1 MQHILDFNLLLWY
14 TQAMSEKNLLA
25 LEEDRSH
32 SHRVSINEHA
42 WLWKEGDM
50 CSVFYSAIPVFRYHE
65 EDRTGKHI
73 AMIHLVE
80 TGLAKASEVAEAFSV
95 HRTTIFRSQKKIE
108 QEGVS
113 GLVEKKTGPK
123 GGKKIKGELEKVI
136 KKLKLQGLSNEAIG
150 QRLGLSTTGVR
161 KALIR
166 IGFKPDK
173 EKIQQVPLLE
183 SDAANIHP
191 VGKKEEGRLAD
202 VSDTQETEAAIISEH
217 SELREAEIKESAEKE
232 SPRGFE
238 ISIDEDPGDRSVD
251 RVLARMGLLDDAV
264 PVFCERAKVSFAGF
278 LLAVPAVVS
287 SGVFEVA
294 KKIYGSIGPSFYG
307 LRTTLLTLLMMAIL
321 RIKHPEGLKEKAPGN
336 LGLLLGLDRAPEV
349 KTLRR
354 KLTRLA
360 LFGKAYEFLKM
371 LAHLRVK
378 TQRKALGYLYIDG
391 FVRAYYGKRKLS
403 KAYVSRRRLAMPG
416 VTDYW
421 VNDQNGEPLFVVPS
435 EANYGL
441 VKMLKPVLR
450 EIRSLVGK
458 RPVSVVFDRGGW
470 SPRLFSEIL
479 DLGFDIMTYRKG
491 KTRKISKE
499 RFQEHSL
506 NIDGRTVG
514 YQLHEQAVRLL
525 KGKLRLRQVTRLR
538 EDNHQTQIVTSR
550 WDISAAMVAYR
561 MFERWRQ
568 ENYFKYM
575 QEEYALDALVDYN
588 FEPVDLATEV
598 ASPERKA
605 AEKRLKAA
613 REELAKREKE
623 YGAEAFDHPESLH
636 PSMRKIANSKVRR
649 ELGKWRAW
657 VEKLEQK
664 VRSLPKRVTA
674 GEAYKGEL
682 VRLSQERKL
691 LTDGIKMI
699 AYQAESALRNILR
712 PHYSR
717 ADEEGRKLIVSC
729 FQNSGVLELKDDKL
743 IVTFDPL
750 SSSHRTSALAS
761 LCKEL
766 NECEVK
772 YPGTEFVLEYRVRYE
787 NVA

>member
-1 MQHILDFNLLLWY
+1 
-14 TQAMSEKNLLA
+14 MSNGNRISL
-25 LEEDRSH
+25 
-32 SHRVSINEHA
+32 NEHA
-42 WLWKEGDM
+42 WINKEGDI
-50 CSVFYSAIPVFRYHE
+50 CSVFYSAIPIFRYHE
-65 EDRTGKHI
+65 EDRIGKHM

-80 TGLAKASEVAEAFSV
+80 TGLAKASEVAEAFSI

-161 KALIR
+161 KALLR

-217 SELREAEIKESAEKE
+217 LEFKEADIKESAEKE

-238 ISIDEDPGDRSVD
+238 ISMDADPRDRSVD

-264 PVFCERAKVSFAGF
+264 PLFCENAKVSFAGF
-278 LLAVPAVVS
+278 LLAIPPLAS

-321 RIKHPEGLKEKAPGN
+321 RIKRPEGLKEKSPAN
-336 LGLLLGLDRAPEV
+336 LGLLMGLDRAPEV

-378 TQRKALGYLYIDG
+378 QQGKALGYLYIDG
-391 FVRAYYGKRKLS
+391 FVRAYHGKRKLS

-416 VTDYW
+416 MTDYW

-441 VKMLKPVLR
+441 VKMLKPVLV

-458 RPVSVVFDRGGW
+458 RRATVVFDRGGW
-470 SPRLFSEIL
+470 SPRLFREIL
-479 DLGFDIMTYRKG
+479 DLGFDMMTYRKG

-506 NIDGRTVG
+506 NVDGRTVK
-514 YQLHEQAVRLL
+514 YQLHEQPVRFL

-538 EDNHQTQIVTSR
+538 EDGHQTQIVTSR
-550 WDISAAMVAYR
+550 QDISAGVVAYR

-575 QEEYALDALVDYN
+575 QQEYALDALVDYK

-598 ASPERKA
+598 PNPERRA
-605 AEKRLKAA
+605 AEKQLKAA
-613 REELAKREKE
+613 RQELAKREEK
-623 YGAEAFDHPESLH
+623 YGAEAFDHPESQR
-636 PSMRKIANSKVRR
+636 PPMRGFKIADSMDGR
-649 ELGKWRAW
+649 EVQWWRAR

-699 AYQAESALRNILR
+699 AYQAESALLNLVR
-712 PHYSR
+712 PYYSR
-717 ADEEGRKLIVSC
+717 TDEEGRKLIVSC
-729 FQNSGVLELKDDKL
+729 FQNSGVLELKENKL

-750 SSSHRTSALAS
+750 SSAHRTSALAE
-761 LCKEL
+761 LCREL

-772 YPGTEFVLEYRVRYE
+772 YPGTGLVLEYRVKDE

>member
-1 MQHILDFNLLLWY
+1 
-14 TQAMSEKNLLA
+14 MSKGNRISL
-25 LEEDRSH
+25 
-32 SHRVSINEHA
+32 NEHA
-42 WLWKEGDM
+42 WINKEGDI
-50 CSVFYSAIPVFRYHE
+50 CSVFYSAIPIFRYHE
-65 EDRTGKHI
+65 EDRIGKHM

-217 SELREAEIKESAEKE
+217 LELKEADIKESAEKE

-238 ISIDEDPGDRSVD
+238 ISMDADPRDRSVD

-264 PVFCERAKVSFAGF
+264 PVFCEKAKVSFAGF
-278 LLAVPAVVS
+278 LLAIPTLAS

-321 RIKHPEGLKEKAPGN
+321 RIKRPEGLKEKSPAN
-336 LGLLLGLDRAPEV
+336 LGLLMGLDRAPEV

-378 TQRKALGYLYIDG
+378 QQGKALGYLYIDG
-391 FVRAYYGKRKLS
+391 FVRAYHGKRKLS

-416 VTDYW
+416 MTDYW

-441 VKMLKPVLR
+441 VKMLKPVLV

-458 RPVSVVFDRGGW
+458 RRATVVFDRGGW
-470 SPRLFSEIL
+470 SPRLFREIL
-479 DLGFDIMTYRKG
+479 DLGFDMMTYRKG

-499 RFQEHSL
+499 RFKEHSL
-506 NIDGRTVG
+506 NIDGRTVK
-514 YQLHEQAVRLL
+514 YQLHEQPVRFL

-538 EDNHQTQIVTSR
+538 EDGHQTQIVTSR
-550 WDISAAMVAYR
+550 QDISAGVVAYR

-575 QEEYALDALVDYN
+575 QQEYALDALVDYN

-598 ASPERKA
+598 PNPERRA
-605 AEKRLKAA
+605 AEKQLKAA
-613 REELAKREKE
+613 RQELAKREEK
-623 YGAEAFDHPESLH
+623 YGAEAFDHPESQR
-636 PSMRKIANSKVRR
+636 PPMRGFKIADSMDGR
-649 ELGKWRAW
+649 EVQRWRAR

-699 AYQAESALRNILR
+699 AYQAESALLNLVR
-712 PHYSR
+712 PYYSR
-717 ADEEGRKLIVSC
+717 TDEEGRKLIVSC
-729 FQNSGVLELKDDKL
+729 FQNSGVLELKENKL

-750 SSSHRTSALAS
+750 SSAHRTSALAE
-761 LCKEL
+761 LCREL

-772 YPGTEFVLEYRVRYE
+772 YPGTGLVLEYRVKDE

>member
-1 MQHILDFNLLLWY
+1 
-14 TQAMSEKNLLA
+14 MSNGNRISL
-25 LEEDRSH
+25 
-32 SHRVSINEHA
+32 NEHA
-42 WLWKEGDM
+42 WINKEGDI
-50 CSVFYSAIPVFRYHE
+50 CSVFYSAIPIFRYHE
-65 EDRTGKHI
+65 EDRIGKHM

-80 TGLAKASEVAEAFSV
+80 TGLAKASEVAEAFSI

-173 EKIQQVPLLE
+173 EKIRQVPLLE

-191 VGKKEEGRLAD
+191 AGKKEEGRLAD
-202 VSDTQETEAAIISEH
+202 VSDTEETEAAIISEH
-217 SELREAEIKESAEKE
+217 LELKEADIKESAEKE

-238 ISIDEDPGDRSVD
+238 ISMDADPRDRSVD

-264 PVFCERAKVSFAGF
+264 PVFCEKAKVSFAGF
-278 LLAVPAVVS
+278 LLAIPPLAS

-321 RIKHPEGLKEKAPGN
+321 RIKRPEGLKEKSPAN
-336 LGLLLGLDRAPEV
+336 LGLLMGLDRAPEV

-360 LFGKAYEFLKM
+360 LLGKAYEFLKM

-378 TQRKALGYLYIDG
+378 QQGQALGYLYIDG
-391 FVRAYYGKRKLS
+391 FVRAYHGKRKLS

-416 VTDYW
+416 MTDYW
-421 VNDQNGEPLFVVPS
+421 VHDQNGEPLFVVPS

-441 VKMLKPVLR
+441 AKMLKPVLV

-458 RPVSVVFDRGGW
+458 RRATVVFDRGGW
-470 SPRLFSEIL
+470 SPRLFREIL
-479 DLGFDIMTYRKG
+479 DLGFDMMTYRKG

-499 RFQEHSL
+499 SFKEHSL
-506 NIDGRTVG
+506 NVDGRTVK
-514 YQLHEQAVRLL
+514 YQLHEQPVRFL

-538 EDNHQTQIVTSR
+538 EDGHQTQIVTSKQ
-550 WDISAAMVAYR
+550 DMSAGVVAYR

-575 QEEYALDALVDYN
+575 QQEYALDALVDYN

-598 ASPERKA
+598 PNPERRA
-605 AEKRLKAA
+605 AEKQLKAA
-613 REELAKREKE
+613 RQELAKREEK
-623 YGAEAFDHPESLH
+623 YGAEAFDHPESRR
-636 PSMRKIANSKVRR
+636 PPMRGFKIADSMDGR
-649 ELGKWRAW
+649 EVQRWRAR

-691 LTDGIKMI
+691 LTDGIKMM
-699 AYQAESALRNILR
+699 AYQAESALLNLVR
-712 PHYSR
+712 PYYSR
-717 ADEEGRKLIVSC
+717 TDEEGRKLIVSC
-729 FQNSGVLELKDDKL
+729 FQNSGVLELKENKL

-750 SSSHRTSALAS
+750 SSAHRTSALAE
-761 LCKEL
+761 LCREL

-772 YPGTEFVLEYRVRYE
+772 YPGTGLVLEYRVKDE